1 MLFWCLVGDPKLPEH
16 FRKCMME
23 DAEAT
28 CVSAVSG
35 WEIALKVK
43 LGKWPE
49 AARLLPNLAEKITAA
64 QFEMLPVTLEQA
76 ERAGSF
82 ELFHR
87 DPFDRL
93 IAAQALDLD
102 LVVATL
108 DPEIAK
114 FGCKVL

>member
-1 MLFWCLVGDPKLPEH
+1 MPAPTPRPGALSFRSVFAHAWPTLPR
-16 FRKCMME
+16 F
-23 DAEAT
+23 
-28 CVSAVSG
+28 
-35 WEIALKVK
+35 EIV
-43 LGKWPE
+43 
-49 AARLLPNLAEKITAA
+49 N
-64 QFEMLPVTLEQA
+64 VTLQQA

-82 ELFHR
+82 

>member
-1 MLFWCLVGDPKLPEH
+1 
-16 FRKCMME
+16 
-23 DAEAT
+23 
-28 CVSAVSG
+28 
-35 WEIALKVK
+35 
-43 LGKWPE
+43 
-49 AARLLPNLAEKITAA
+49 
-64 QFEMLPVTLEQA
+64 VTLQQA

-82 ELFHR
+82 